1 MDHSRYLHVIECY
14 GVCRKSFGFY
24 LLILFMFVSLGCS
37 IDASLIS
44 LNAIED
50 TTTNLNREEP
60 DFIAG
65 EVITSTNGYKAT
77 GVFSETSDRKTSS
90 NGYQMEGVFYGQ

>member
-1 MDHSRYLHVIECY
+1 MNHIRYLRVIESY
-14 GVCRKSFGFY
+14 GFYRKKFGFY
-24 LLILFMFVSLGCS
+24 LLILSMFVSLGCS
-37 IDASLIS
+37 LEASLIS

-50 TTTNLNREEP
+50 TTNNLNREEP

-65 EVITSTNGYKAT
+65 EVITSSNGYKAT
-77 GVFSETSDRKTSS
+77 GVFAETSDRKTSS